1 MDRLLDSFL
10 LMGRT
15 APVRQGTPRDTKRGI
30 HYQEPPRAI
39 PKAFAQFRVATL
51 RAILWAIP
59 VDSQELID
67 TVQHSFALE
76 AMRRSIGRI
85 EDAESL
91 QIIAMKLIE
100 TNEAS
105 RKLAATLM
113 LKNIE
118 LEQQLEV
125 LGAQLMD

>member
-1 MDRLLDSFL
+1 MDRPLGSVQLTD
-10 LMGRT
+10 RKV
-15 APVRQGTPRDTKRGI
+15 PVDRGTPRDKKRGT

-39 PKAFAQFRVATL
+39 PKALAQFRVATL

-59 VDSQELID
+59 VDSQDLID
-67 TVQHSFALE
+67 TVQHSFAIE

-85 EDAESL
+85 EDVESL
-91 QIIAMKLIE
+91 QVIAMKLIE

-105 RKLAATLM
+105 RKLAAALM

-118 LEQQLEV
+118 LEQQIDV